1 MVNLVSKLK
10 QWTEEYLEGSE
21 QFLVDVEN
29 KPGSNKYTVLVDGI
43 EAISIK
49 RCGMISRQLSKRMDE
64 DTDIDEDYNFIFEV
78 SSPGADRS
86 LKIVKQYP
94 KHIGRELDIVTTDEK
109 KITGTLEAVEEET
122 IVLNIQISK
131 KETALER
138 IEFKDIKEANVIISF
153 KETKR

>member
-109 KITGTLEAVEEET
+109 KNNRYVGSRGRG
-122 IVLNIQISK
+122 NNCFKHPNFK
-131 KETALER
+131 KRDRPGAHR
-138 IEFKDIKEANVIISF
+138 I
-153 KETKR
+153 